1 MCSLKSPMSQVLSNT
16 STSFSSQKCMGALCY
31 RSPCPPCSTSYA
43 CVHVTDLK
51 QEVKMVRYLI
61 GEILSK
67 LCFID

>member
-1 MCSLKSPMSQVLSNT
+1 MLSEVANVT
-16 STSFSSQKCMGALCY
+16 GIVKHICVFSAPKRRGALCY
-31 RSPCPPCSTSYA
+31 RSPCRPCSTSYA

-51 QEVKMVRYLI
+51 QEVKMVSYLI